1 MPYGAHVKKNENK
14 PPDTRSAA
22 IIRGFVVYRLPAETV
37 KQ

>member
-1 MPYGAHVKKNENK
+1 MPHGAHVKKYKNE

-22 IIRGFVVYRLPAETV
+22 VIRGFVVYCLPAETV